1 MPDKRV
7 PDERGRIEFTKE
19 MRKTYKILFP
29 NMAEIHFR
37 ILQNVGLSA
46 REVNRVVSRQVLL
59 MFYLPLAMAV
69 VHIAVAFPALCK
81 VLQGFQL
88 YNTHLFLLCTAASA
102 GVFLVFYLLTYRLT
116 ARTYCRIVRV

>member
-1 MPDKRV
+1 MVLILYYKQITEGFD
-7 PDERGRIEFTKE
+7 DHER
-19 MRKTYKILFP
+19 
-29 NMAEIHFR
+29 FR